1 MKRQQSNEI
10 RQSQMKKEKVAI
22 LSLSLHNSPC
32 IFRVAKIK
40 ENVKK

>member
-1 MKRQQSNEI
+1 MKE
-10 RQSQMKKEKVAI
+10 EKVAI

-40 ENVKK
+40 ENVKKKRADTSSAVNE